1 MDVCQLVE
9 KELEKVLSKFT
20 ALREHTQRAL
30 GDITTSV
37 DNIKKEI
44 SEGNKTKCLYHPPT
58 CIS

>member
-1 MDVCQLVE
+1 MDICLTVE

-30 GDITTSV
+30 GDIATSV

-44 SEGNKTKCLYHPPT
+44 SEGIYIYIVYVSVFTN
-58 CIS
+58 I